1 MRSLCP
7 EWLSLVAVA
16 LVLPVLVS
24 CSPSTAKV
32 PESTAHI
39 VEPSGQDPIAAK
51 QDASPPSPP
60 SIMMDVTDSVGI
72 DFVHFN
78 HITGEFMLP
87 EITGSGAALFD
98 YDNDGDLDLYLV
110 QGTLLKPDEDAR
122 PTDWKGKWP
131 PHDRLYRNDLV
142 ESGRLGFTDVTKES
156 GIVADRYGMGATC
169 ADYDNDGWVDLYVT
183 NVGSNHLFH
192 NNGNGTFSD
201 VTEKTGT
208 DDPTWS
214 TSSAFFDYDR
224 DGYLDLFVAN
234 YVAFSVDLKRRCFSK
249 SSARDWCGPDAYD
262 AKVDR
267 LLHNRGDGTFDDVT
281 VDSRIKQEFGAGLG
295 VVCADFNEDGWTD
308 IYVAND
314 GDPNQLWVNERGTGR
329 FRDEALL
336 AGSAVN
342 SMGRPEAGMGVDVG
356 DFDGDGDLDM
366 FMTHIDPESNTLYVN
381 VGDGMYEDRTI
392 QFGLHLPSLAKTSFG
407 TGFFDYDNDGWL
419 DLLALNGAVY
429 VLESLLRQKD
439 PYPLHQHNQLYQNR
453 GGTKFVEV
461 TDKAGDAFR
470 VSEVSRGAAFGD
482 VDNDGDMDVAVLN
495 NHGRA
500 RLLLNQVGNQH
511 DWIGLRVLEDNG
523 KRDALHARIEVTRSD
538 GKVIWRRV
546 RSDGG
551 YCSSHDP
558 RVLIGL
564 GAYKGVVSVR
574 VHWPNGN
581 VQQWGNLGVGRY
593 WVLQREQEA
602 REVGTES

>member
-1 MRSLCP
+1 M
-7 EWLSLVAVA
+7 
-16 LVLPVLVS
+16 
-24 CSPSTAKV
+24 K
-32 PESTAHI
+32 
-39 VEPSGQDPIAAK
+39 
-51 QDASPPSPP
+51 
-60 SIMMDVTDSVGI
+60 DVTDSMGI

-78 HITGEFMLP
+78 HITGEYMLP

-98 YDNDGDLDLYLV
+98 FDNDGDLDLYLV
-110 QGTLLKPDEDAR
+110 QGALLKPEEDAR
-122 PTDWKGKWP
+122 PDDWNGKWP

-156 GIVADRYGMGATC
+156 GIVAERYGMGVAC
-169 ADYDNDGWVDLYVT
+169 ADYDNDGWIDLYVT
-183 NVGSNHLFH
+183 NVGSNHLFR

-201 VTEKTGT
+201 VTKKTGT
-208 DDPTWS
+208 DDTTWS
-214 TSSAFFDYDR
+214 TSASFFDYDR

-267 LLHNRGDGTFDDVT
+267 LLHNRGDGTFEDVT
-281 VDSRIKQEFGAGLG
+281 VDSRIKEEFGAGLG

-314 GDPNQLWVNERGTGR
+314 GDPNQLWINEQGTGR

-342 SMGRPEAGMGVDVG
+342 SMGRPEAGMGVDIG

-366 FMTHIDPESNTLYVN
+366 FMTHIDAESNTLYVN
-381 VGDGMYEDRTI
+381 VGDGMYEDQTI

-429 VLESLLRQKD
+429 VLENLLRKKD
-439 PYPLHQHNQLYQNR
+439 PYPLHQPNQLYHNQ
-453 GGTKFVEV
+453 GGMKFVEV
-461 TDKAGDAFR
+461 TEKAGDAFR
-470 VSEVSRGAAFGD
+470 ISEVSRGAAFGD
-482 VDNDGDMDVAVLN
+482 VDNDGDIDIAVLN
-495 NHGRA
+495 NRGRA
-500 RLLLNQVGNQH
+500 RLILNQVGNQQN
-511 DWIGLRVLEDNG
+511 WIGLRVLEDNG

-538 GKVIWRRV
+538 GKVVWRRV

-558 RVLIGL
+558 RVLVGF
-564 GAYKGVVSVR
+564 GDYEGVVAVR
-574 VHWPNGN
+574 VHWANGN
-581 VQQWGNLGVGRY
+581 VQQWENLDTGRY
-593 WVLQREQEA
+593 WLLQRERKA
-602 REVGTES
+602 KEVGTES